1 MHQANERE
9 IGVDMAT
16 DKAGMGDK
24 YDSKI
29 SDQVEKQY
37 DNVSESGHRSLL

>member
-1 MHQANERE
+1 MFDA
-9 IGVDMAT
+9 GVDMAT

-29 SDQVEKQY
+29 SDQANKQI
-37 DNVSESGHRSLL
+37 DKVG